1 MTKLAQLKK
10 DSASLEKI
18 LHQFGDLF
26 DPTDA
31 QALRRQLEQNERQQS
46 YREHYKEEIGTVG
59 RYSVAESL
67 ASKEVRERRKQ
78 SAVIV
83 GDVVQ
88 MPYMAEGQ
96 VGFPNVLLRSSL
108 FGIWSASKFEQ
119 SSGVGDISCETG
131 HSIRLTGMAVWQK
144 DYVLMAMLLKL
155 AGDNLRASVSISF
168 RQLLKLLGQHD
179 GKSNYLALSDS
190 LTRLE
195 GATLSVTGERGT
207 TLFEGPMIQYRIDE
221 NAAGRTVKFE
231 VNVQWA
237 QLFGTA
243 RWTKLP
249 VAELQALKRKEL
261 AIWLASY
268 LATHNGSLPIKL
280 GKLYELSGVRTET
293 RYFRRSVKEALA
305 ECVEVGLLLEGVLTK
320 DDMVSFQP
328 ARRRGK

>member
-10 DSASLEKI
+10 DSASLERI
-18 LHQFGDLF
+18 LRQFGDLF
-26 DPTDA
+26 DPSDA
-31 QALRRQLEQNERQQS
+31 QALQRQLQQNESQQS
-46 YREHYKEEIGTVG
+46 IREHYKEEVGTVG
-59 RYSVAESL
+59 GYIAGESL
-67 ASKEVRERRKQ
+67 ASKEVMERRKR

-119 SSGVGDISCETG
+119 SSGVGEIPCEIG
-131 HSIRLTGMAVWQK
+131 YSIRLVGTAVWQK
-144 DYVLMAMLLKL
+144 DFLLMAMLLKL
-155 AGDNLRASVSISF
+155 ARDNLKASVVISF

-190 LTRLE
+190 LARLE
-195 GATLSVTGERGT
+195 GATLLVTDELGT

-221 NAAGRTVKFE
+221 NSAGRKVTFE

-249 VAELQALKRKEL
+249 VAELQALNRKEL

-280 GKLYELSGVRTET
+280 GKLYDLSGVRTET

-305 ECVEVGLLLEGVLTK
+305 ECVEVGLLLEGELTK
-320 DDMVSFQP
+320 DDMVSFKP

>member
-10 DSASLEKI
+10 DSASLQRI

-26 DPTDA
+26 DPSDA
-31 QALRRQLEQNERQQS
+31 QALQRQLEQNERQQS
-46 YREHYKEEIGTVG
+46 FREHFKEEIGTVG
-59 RYSVAESL
+59 RYSVAERP
-67 ASKEVRERRKQ
+67 ASIEVMKRRKR

-88 MPYMAEGQ
+88 MPYLAEGQ

-119 SSGVGDISCETG
+119 SSGVGDIPCENG
-131 HSIRLTGMAVWQK
+131 HSIRLGGSAVWQK
-144 DYVLMAMLLKL
+144 DYLLMAMLLKL
-155 AGDNLRASVSISF
+155 AGDNLREPVIISF

-190 LTRLE
+190 LARLK
-195 GATLSVTGERGT
+195 GAMLSVTDELGT
-207 TLFEGPMIQYRIDE
+207 TPFEGQMIQYRIDE
-221 NAAGRTVKFE
+221 NSAGRTVTFE

-243 RWTKLP
+243 RWTKLL
-249 VAELQALKRKEL
+249 VTGLFALSRKEL

-268 LATHNGSLPIKL
+268 LATHNGTLPIKL
-280 GKLYELSGVRTET
+280 SKLYELTGVRAEM
-293 RYFRRSVKEALA
+293 RYFRRSVKAALTECKEA
-305 ECVEVGLLLEGVLTK
+305 GLLQEAELTG
-320 DDMVSFQP
+320 DDMVSFKP
-328 ARRRGK
+328 ARRHGK

>member
-1 MTKLAQLKK
+1 MTTLAQLKK
-10 DSASLEKI
+10 DSTSLEKI

-26 DPTDA
+26 DPSDA

-59 RYSVAESL
+59 CYSVAESL

-83 GDVVQ
+83 GDVGQ

-108 FGIWSASKFEQ
+108 FGVWSASKFEQ
-119 SSGVGDISCETG
+119 SSGVGDIPCENG
-131 HSIRLTGMAVWQK
+131 YSIQLAGRAVWQK
-144 DYVLMAMLLKL
+144 DFLLMAMLLKL
-155 AGDNLRASVSISF
+155 AGDNLKASVVISF

-190 LTRLE
+190 LARLE
-195 GATLSVTGERGT
+195 GATLTVTDEGGT
-207 TLFEGPMIQYRIDE
+207 RLFEGAMIHYRIDE
-221 NAAGRTVKFE
+221 NPAGRTVKFE

-243 RWTKLP
+243 SWTKLSI
-249 VAELQALKRKEL
+249 AGLRALNRKEL
-261 AIWLASY
+261 AIWLVGY
-268 LATHNGSLPIKL
+268 LATHNGTLPIKL
-280 GKLYELSGVRTET
+280 SKLYELSGVSTEM

-305 ECVEVGLLLEGVLTK
+305 ECIEVGLLLEGELTK

>member
-10 DSASLEKI
+10 DSASLERI

-26 DPTDA
+26 DPSDA
-31 QALRRQLEQNERQQS
+31 QALQRQLEQNERQQS
-46 YREHYKEEIGTVG
+46 FREHYKEEIGTVG
-59 RYSVAESL
+59 IYSAEESS
-67 ASKEVRERRKQ
+67 ASKDVMERRRR
-78 SAVIV
+78 SSVMV

-96 VGFPNVLLRSSL
+96 VVFPNALLRSPL
-108 FGIWSASKFEQ
+108 FGIWSASKVEQ
-119 SSGVGDISCETG
+119 PSGVRDFPCENG
-131 HSIRLTGMAVWQK
+131 YSIRLAGSAVWQK
-144 DYVLMAMLLKL
+144 DYLLMAMLLKL
-155 AGDNLRASVSISF
+155 AGDNLRAPVVISF

-190 LTRLE
+190 LARLE
-195 GATLSVTGERGT
+195 GAALTVTDEGGT
-207 TLFEGPMIQYRIDE
+207 RLFEGAMIQYRIDE
-221 NAAGRTVKFE
+221 NPAGRMVKFE

-243 RWTKLP
+243 SWTKLSI
-249 VAELQALKRKEL
+249 AGLRALNRKEL
-261 AIWLASY
+261 AIWLVCH
-268 LATHNGSLPIKL
+268 LATHNGTLPIKL
-280 GKLYELSGVRTET
+280 SKLYELSGVSTEM

-305 ECVEVGLLLEGVLTK
+305 ECIEVGLLLEGELTK